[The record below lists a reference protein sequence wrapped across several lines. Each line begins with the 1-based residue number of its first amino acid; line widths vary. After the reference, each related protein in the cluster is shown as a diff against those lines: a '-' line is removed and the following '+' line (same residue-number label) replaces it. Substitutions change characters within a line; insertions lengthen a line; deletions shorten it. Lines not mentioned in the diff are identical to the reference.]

1 MTKVELDLILDID
14 MLPFFQNSIRGD
26 VSYVSKKYSKA
37 NNKLLTSSDAKKQ
50 TKYIMNLDNNNLNG
64 YTMSR
69 FSPTG

>member
-14 MLPFFQNSIRGD
+14 MLSFFENSIRGD

-37 NNKLLTSSDAKKQ
+37 NNKLLTSNDAKKQ
-50 TKYIMNLDNNNLNG
+50 TKFIMNLDNNNLNG

-69 FSPTG
+69 FSLTG

>member
-1 MTKVELDLILDID
+1 MTKVELDRILDVDI
-14 MLPFFQNSIRGD
+14 LLFFENSIRGD
-26 VSYVSKKYSKA
+26 VSYASKRYSKA
-37 NNKLLTSSDAKKQ
+37 NNKLLTSYDAKKQ